1 IVRASFGQRRKT
13 LLKALSGSPDLGWSR
28 EKAEKALNKAGI
40 DPSRRGETLSLE
52 EFAAITE
59 AAVDNQA

>member
-1 IVRASFGQRRKT
+1 
-13 LLKALSGSPDLGWSR
+13 

-52 EFAAITE
+52 EFAAITK
-59 AAVDNQA
+59 AAVDNQV